1 MGLTQIDVNIG
12 RQDEVLM
19 PSDLRPTVPSQGAIQ
34 LFGQLTGLFDQC
46 LDDAESV
53 LVANLC
59 EHHVTRVSLD
69 QCCDEAVA
77 GACDEVTLPMARH
90 GPTFH
95 LGWPVTDRYCV
106 STAGQCD
113 ERFFRFVI
121 LDHLFHKL
129 IHLNYWSEILR
140 PPLAAVDPAKS
151 AERWTDDEL
160 LACV

>member
-106 STAGQCD
+106 VEPLTGRRLRSNHREVGPDHCAEVVAG
-113 ERFFRFVI
+113 FRTI
-121 LDHLFHKL
+121 
-129 IHLNYWSEILR
+129 S
-140 PPLAAVDPAKS
+140 
-151 AERWTDDEL
+151 
-160 LACV
+160 